1 MGCEVHL
8 YRGMRAM
15 ATSIDWNQLAE
26 EARQDRREGRRVTLN
41 YGLEVR
47 GADEQGAFYV
57 CAARTRNVSEH
68 GCCFEI
74 ERMIKRGEVV
84 SLQVKRRNPD
94 GEKQTTR
101 SLIFRICWVTTEE
114 NLWIA
119 GAEMA
124 EQEKPWGIA
133 FPPKGQPL
141 KSL

>member
-1 MGCEVHL
+1 MG
-8 YRGMRAM
+8 AM
-15 ATSIDWNQLAE
+15 AVSIDWIQLSK
-26 EARQDRREGRRVTLN
+26 EAQENRRRGKRVMLN

-47 GADEQGAFYV
+47 GADERGAFYA

-68 GCCFEI
+68 GCCFET
-74 ERMIKRGEVV
+74 ERMIKQGEVV
-84 SLQVKRRNPD
+84 SLQVMRRNPN
-94 GEKQTTR
+94 GEKQSTKA
-101 SLIFRICWVTTEE
+101 LIFRICWVMQEE
-114 NLWIA
+114 DLWIA